1 MTVINNNINIM
12 NNNVLHLNFQSNQ

>member
-1 MTVINNNINIM
+1 M